1 MGDIRLDD
9 FMRVSTEI
17 DLPDQSKATL
27 RVLSDIELNA
37 RRNYALA
44 ESVKITE
51 QLKNPESELY
61 GLKIKPVEDFTLDS
75 LLGIVSEDRVQE
87 LIREA
92 KDFYRVDFKP
102 EPERPSDKELVEN
115 RVEQAK
121 HEKEVAE
128 AQAKHV
134 LTGLTDYRQKFN
146 ELPRETQIKEVQ
158 SRAVW
163 VYAASSAQDAEVY
176 YTLWCAVERDGEK
189 VWESPEEVMK
199 LDRRVITKLYQQYK
213 ELDAIDPWAI
223 TKSLTER
230 TSDRMGE
237 VRAVGRRNG
246 KRPKGKPL
254 AVAVDLRD
262 SARTEMGTDTGTSG
276 T

>member
-9 FMRVSTEI
+9 FMRVSTDI
-17 DLPDQSKATL
+17 DLPDGSKAIL

-44 ESVKITE
+44 ESVRITE

-134 LTGLTDYRQKFN
+134 LTGLTAYRKKFN

-223 TKSLTER
+223 TKSISKG

-262 SARTEMGTDTGTSG
+262 SARTEMGTDTGISG
-276 T
+276 A